1 MKKVKITD
9 LKVTVKEAIEMA
21 GGSQSEL
28 ARMLGATRAA
38 VNSWVKSPRRHIP
51 TEQAYRLRWHYGV
64 NGNPA
69 YKVMVREWLKGNDAK

>member
-1 MKKVKITD
+1 MKHVKITD
-9 LKVTVKEAIEMA
+9 PKVTVKEAIEIA

-38 VNSWVKSPRRHIP
+38 VNSWVKSPRRYIP

-69 YKVMVREWLKGNDAK
+69 YKVMVREWLKGGDAK